1 MDNKVKAKLTDI
13 VKAIDE
19 IKLFIKDIKGFSDYK
34 DDLKSKRAVERNVA
48 IIGEAVNQLSKID
61 ETVLITNAKRIVAT
75 RNRIIHS
82 YDNVSDDIIWAI
94 IVKELSELE
103 KEIEWLLKNA

>member
-1 MDNKVKAKLTDI
+1 MKKL
-13 VKAIDE
+13 
-19 IKLFIKDIKGFSDYK
+19 LFLLMFAATI
-34 DDLKSKRAVERNVA
+34 E
-48 IIGEAVNQLSKID
+48 
-61 ETVLITNAKRIVAT
+61 ITNAKRIIAT

>member
-1 MDNKVKAKLTDI
+1 MFAATI
-13 VKAIDE
+13 E
-19 IKLFIKDIKGFSDYK
+19 
-34 DDLKSKRAVERNVA
+34 
-48 IIGEAVNQLSKID
+48 
-61 ETVLITNAKRIVAT
+61 ITNAKRIIAT